1 MLRKATQK
9 DFKTICKLI
18 NDGKKLLKLQGIN
31 QWQHGTPNEDIIKL
45 DIEMENSYVYEIDN
59 NVIATAMINFDKDRV
74 YEEYNIWH
82 NSDNYAAIHRFVID
96 KNYLGSGFSN
106 KFIQVIKEY
115 VYKKGVSTIRIDTH
129 ENNLKMQR
137 LLIRNDF
144 CYCGE
149 VKLYLEDEKEDKKR
163 LAYDYIIIK

>member
-74 YEEYNIWH
+74 YEEYNI
-82 NSDNYAAIHRFVID
+82 
-96 KNYLGSGFSN
+96 
-106 KFIQVIKEY
+106 
-115 VYKKGVSTIRIDTH
+115 
-129 ENNLKMQR
+129 
-137 LLIRNDF
+137 
-144 CYCGE
+144 
-149 VKLYLEDEKEDKKR
+149 
-163 LAYDYIIIK
+163 